1 MQISQ
6 YAPKLVRG
14 DTLLGQRH
22 TEGSGPFVWLV
33 LAHNIHTCMHTYR
46 DEGRL
51 VRYKNSHGVKI
62 ILLSLHFSWNR
73 KAEALGSDSSD

>member
-6 YAPKLVRG
+6 YAPKLVLG

-22 TEGSGPFVWLV
+22 TEGSGLFVWLV
-33 LAHNIHTCMHTYR
+33 LAHNIHTFMHTYR

-51 VRYKNSHGVKI
+51 AQYKNSHGVKI
-62 ILLSLHFSWNR
+62 ILL
-73 KAEALGSDSSD
+73 